1 MFSSSPAQNLSSINC
16 VRKHKG
22 NNYIVACGNDQGI
35 LRIIDLRDTSK
46 DLQLIAAHE
55 APITELKYKNSEP
68 NTIITSS
75 LDGELLKW
83 TFSVETSLN
92 NVSSIFGSKGSS
104 SILSFDLNANDVLAF
119 STDIESIYC
128 AEL

>member
-1 MFSSSPAQNLSSINC
+1 M
-16 VRKHKG
+16 
-22 NNYIVACGNDQGI
+22 ACGNDQGV
-35 LRIIDLRDTSK
+35 LRIIDLRNTTK

-83 TFSVETSLN
+83 TFSIDTVSLVD
-92 NVSSIFGSKGSS
+92 VSSLFGSKRSS
-104 SILSFDLNANDVLAF
+104 SILSFDLNANDWLTF
-119 STDIESIYC
+119 STDLESIYC
-128 AEL
+128 VENN

>member
-1 MFSSSPAQNLSSINC
+1 M
-16 VRKHKG
+16 
-22 NNYIVACGNDQGI
+22 ACGNDQGI

-55 APITELKYKNSEP
+55 APITELKYKNCEP

-75 LDGELLKW
+75 LDGEVLKW
-83 TFSVETSLN
+83 TFSVDTNLN
-92 NVSSIFGSKGSS
+92 NVTSIFGSKGGA

-119 STDIESIYC
+119 STDVESIYC
-128 AEL
+128 TEL